1 MQPHPHLPY
10 NPQVL
15 KTWHRLCHL
24 SSSPLPSSIC
34 HGSPRTGLVCAH
46 IPPSFLTL
54 HLGDACMSFLASAQ
68 PWHTSSSSPV
78 CLPVKESVVI
88 YVFLPLSFWRFS
100 PPVNERQSVS
110 ESLKSYLWCCQSDSS
125 GRRDVSLFMLF
136 ICYIYSYHLWRLLH
150 ARKNIAI
157 KSASPINLGNHSL
170 FSSCADACIY
180 ILGCVSVWLAEHGL
194 HARLDSLFVSLSGL
208 HGDTETFV
216 AAILYTLWTIV
227 LSQVLCSAQV
237 APAEVSGHQE
247 SH

>member
-24 SSSPLPSSIC
+24 PSSPLPSSIC

-54 HLGDACMSFLASAQ
+54 HLGDACMSFLACSSALTYRFLQ
-68 PWHTSSSSPV
+68 PCLPA

-100 PPVNERQSVS
+100 PPANERRSVS
-110 ESLKSYLWCCQSDSS
+110 ESLKSYLWCCQSDIS

-136 ICYIYSYHLWRLLH
+136 ICRTYSYHLWRLLH

-157 KSASPINLGNHSL
+157 KSASPINLSNHSL

-180 ILGCVSVWLAEHGL
+180 ILGCVSVWLADHGL
-194 HARLDSLFVSLSGL
+194 HAL
-208 HGDTETFV
+208 
-216 AAILYTLWTIV
+216 
-227 LSQVLCSAQV
+227 
-237 APAEVSGHQE
+237 
-247 SH
+247 